1 MNWSFNIKQIKN
13 GSKEVTKNT
22 TVMADIRADTHLF
35 VNKQMEGQLKYIANA
50 SKLDK

>member
-22 TVMADIRADTHLF
+22 TAMADIRADTQF
-35 VNKQMEGQLKYIANA
+35 ICKQRNER
-50 SKLDK
+50 ST